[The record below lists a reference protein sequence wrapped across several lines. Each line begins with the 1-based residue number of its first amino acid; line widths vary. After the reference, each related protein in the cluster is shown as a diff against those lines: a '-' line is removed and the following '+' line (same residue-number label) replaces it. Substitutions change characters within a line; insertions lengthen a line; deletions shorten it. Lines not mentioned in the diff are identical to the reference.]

1 MQLNQTKIE
10 KLGKALI
17 KSTSIEQDNQILE
30 SFKLKY
36 NCSMRIYFPEYIISD
51 GLRRYYLNISKDKIY
66 VEKLSTVIYI

>member
-17 KSTSIEQDNQILE
+17 KSTSIEQDNHILE

-36 NCSMRIYFPEYIISD
+36 SCSIYTHTTSHE
-51 GLRRYYLNISKDKIY
+51 LQKYYLRNLYTRMYLAKLKI
-66 VEKLSTVIYI
+66 IYS

>member
-36 NCSMRIYFPEYIISD
+36 GCTIYQVTSYKDYVVSN
-51 GLRRYYLNISKDKIY
+51 GLRRYYLSGYKNRIHIL
-66 VEKLSTVIYI
+66 KLN